1 MMKAQEFRTNDG
13 LAVVV
18 TDDTNTIV
26 RVWTFKYNQWETFGE
41 LLKFINDPL
50 NKVGSASQLD
60 TLFIEATEVRKD

>member
-41 LLKFINDPL
+41 LSKFINDPL
-50 NKVGSASQLD
+50 NKVSSASQLD
-60 TLFIEATEVRKD
+60 TLFIEATEVRD